1 MMSKQSSEV
10 TGFVYMTT
18 CKINNKKYIGKCRYD
33 RINDHRKYL
42 GSGVELKKDIKKY
55 GKENFYRT
63 ILAEVQ
69 GDRLLEEVEEN
80 FIKEYKAVESDEFYN
95 LKLASIGGD
104 TITYSPNKQN
114 RVRAISKRVTGK
126 GNPMFN
132 KPKSENFF
140 NAIKEKNSRRVMMYG
155 KEYSSVTEAAKDF
168 DKSQSTLLNRLN
180 DDAYPEIHYLDPPK
194 KKKTTNMIRAY
205 EHNGLHIEGTIFKN
219 MNEAKKQLHMNPVN
233 IKKRLLDPEFKEWY
247 YLMK

>member
-1 MMSKQSSEV
+1 MMNKQHNEV

-63 ILAEVQ
+63 ILAEVE
-69 GDRLLEEVEEN
+69 GDKLLEEVEEN

-95 LKLASIGGD
+95 LKLASVGGD
-104 TITYSPNKQN
+104 TITYSPN
-114 RVRAISKRVTGK
+114 REKRVKEISNRITGK
-126 GNPMFN
+126 GNPMYN
-132 KPKSENFF
+132 KPKSQKFLS
-140 NAIKEKNSRRVMMYG
+140 AIKQKNSRRVMMEG
-155 KEYSSVTEAAKDF
+155 KTYSSFTEAAKNF

-180 DDAYPEIHYLDPPK
+180 DDSYPNIYYLDPPK
-194 KKKTTNMIRAY
+194 KRKTENMIRAY
-205 EHNGLHIEGTIFKN
+205 EHNGLYIEGTIFKN
-219 MNEAKKQLHMNPVN
+219 MVEAKKQLHMNPVN